1 MKKYEN
7 FCSALKNLKEIYTY
21 EEPYNTVVLTGL
33 VGLYEICF
41 EQSWKAIKEIL
52 YLNGFAESQTG
63 SPRQILKSAYQAGMI
78 KDEELWL
85 KALNSRNNVA
95 HAYNQDIALDIIR
108 NTKDKYYQMFCILE
122 AEIREKW
129 LQSL

>member
-7 FCSALKNLKEIYTY
+7 FCNALENLKDIYSY
-21 EEPYNTVVLTGL
+21 EEPYDNVVMTGL

-52 YLNGFAESQTG
+52 FMNGVAESQTG
-63 SPRQILKSAYQAGMI
+63 SPRQILKSAYQVGMI

-85 KALNSRNNVA
+85 AALVSRNNVA
-95 HAYNQDIALDIIR
+95 HAYNREVAKDIIVQ
-108 NTKDKYYQMFCILE
+108 TKEKYYQMFEKLKE
-122 AEIREKW
+122 EIDKNW
-129 LQSL
+129 K